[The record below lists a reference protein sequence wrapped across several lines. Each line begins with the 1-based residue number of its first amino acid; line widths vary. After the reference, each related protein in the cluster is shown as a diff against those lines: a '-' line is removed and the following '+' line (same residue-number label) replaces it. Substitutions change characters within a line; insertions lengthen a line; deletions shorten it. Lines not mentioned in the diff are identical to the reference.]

1 MSKNIMNVK
10 GTIAHTLNQNR
21 GSIFKLLEEG
31 KVYEAKVE
39 VIRVLDADET
49 LNDNPQRSVC
59 KAQLLK
65 AKNAN
70 HFLSIFATYLTGCKV
85 S

>member
-1 MSKNIMNVK
+1 MSKDIMDVK

-49 LNDNPQRSVC
+49 LKDNPQRSKC

-65 AKNAN
+65 AQNAN

>member
-49 LNDNPQRSVC
+49 LKDNPQRSKC

-65 AKNAN
+65 AQNAN

>member
-1 MSKNIMNVK
+1 MSKNIMNAK
-10 GTIAHTLNQNR
+10 GTIAYTLNQNR

-31 KVYEAKVE
+31 QVYEAKVE

-49 LNDNPQRSVC
+49 LKNNPQTSVC

-65 AKNAN
+65 ARNTN